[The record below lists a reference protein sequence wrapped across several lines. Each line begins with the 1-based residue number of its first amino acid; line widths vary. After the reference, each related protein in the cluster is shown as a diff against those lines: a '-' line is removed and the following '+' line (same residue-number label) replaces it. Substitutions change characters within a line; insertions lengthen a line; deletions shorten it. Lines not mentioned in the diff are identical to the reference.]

1 MNKVKQNKIT
11 FSLILLSIV
20 VTFSSLTVL
29 SLPVLFNY
37 ESKVTQ
43 IEKNFYKNFKIYL
56 NTSGKVSYK
65 PFPKPHLLV
74 ENASIS
80 LEPDKKK
87 DDLIVTSNLKIY
99 ISLRDLYLR
108 SFNNFIS
115 AEISNSNL
123 NIKISDLKDIRNHL
137 YKMVNK
143 QIILNNC
150 KLFIRNSSGEVVLIS
165 PLKKVNY
172 LINNKTKIKI
182 FKIDAKIFGLNFVS
196 EWKRSYENSNISSLN
211 INLAN
216 PTIEIKNI
224 FKFDKNNFDGQVEI
238 DYLQDKLKYNID
250 FYEDLINISS
260 PNKENTNFN
269 IEGLIQLKP
278 FYSEVELT
286 IKERKIQNII
296 DNILVHLL
304 LYDENYLGNIN
315 GILKI
320 KFNELSN
327 KLIKSGEINFTIKE
341 KQINLERA
349 TFNLEKI
356 GSINTEISFAER
368 QGDIIFLSKN
378 HLKIENHIEFAKT
391 FQVGT
396 KKIKNIENI
405 YFDIEKNIGKND
417 FTLSNVKLNNLEND
431 EKTKEI
437 FMVENI
443 QNLRLIIRKLID

>member
-1 MNKVKQNKIT
+1 MNKVKQTKIT
-11 FSLILLSIV
+11 FSLILSAIA
-20 VTFSSLTVL
+20 VTFSSITIL

-80 LEPDKKK
+80 LEGTKKK

-108 SFNNFIS
+108 SFNNYIS

-165 PLKKVNY
+165 PIKKINY
-172 LINNKTKIKI
+172 LINNKTKIKT
-182 FKIDAKIFGLNFVS
+182 FKIDGKIFGLNFVS
-196 EWKRSYENSNISSLN
+196 EWKRSYKNSNISSLN

-224 FKFDKNNFDGQVEI
+224 FKFDNKNFDGQVEI
-238 DYLQDKLKYNID
+238 DYLQDKLIYNIG
-250 FYEDLINISS
+250 FYDDLINISS
-260 PNKENTNFN
+260 PNKKNTNFN
-269 IEGLIQLKP
+269 IESLIQLKP

-286 IKERKIQNII
+286 IKERKLQKII
-296 DNILVHLL
+296 DNILLRLL
-304 LYDENYLGNIN
+304 LYNENYLGNIN

-320 KFNELSN
+320 KFDQLNN
-327 KLIKSGEINFTIKE
+327 QLIKSGEINFLIKE
-341 KQINLERA
+341 KEINLEKA
-349 TFNLEKI
+349 TFNLDKI
-356 GSINTEISFAER
+356 GSINTEISFVER
-368 QGDIIFLSKN
+368 QGELIFMSKN
-378 HLKIENHIEFAKT
+378 YLKIENHLEFAKT
-391 FQVGT
+391 FQVAT
-396 KKIKNIENI
+396 KKIKNIKNI
-405 YFDIEKNIGKND
+405 YFDIEKTVGKSD
-417 FTLSNVKLNNLEND
+417 FTISNVKLNNLEN
-431 EKTKEI
+431 EVKSKEI
-437 FMVENI
+437 FVIRNI
-443 QNLRLIIRKLID
+443 QNLRVFIRKLVD